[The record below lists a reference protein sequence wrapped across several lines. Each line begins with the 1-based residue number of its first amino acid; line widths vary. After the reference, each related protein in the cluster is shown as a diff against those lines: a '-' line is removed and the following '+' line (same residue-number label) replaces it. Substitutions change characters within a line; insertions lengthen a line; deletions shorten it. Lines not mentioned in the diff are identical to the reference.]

1 MSKRRKNRPAA
12 RDKPVQKRGITNADI
27 FLMSDDAGTSLCVPG
42 YTRLADCPEV
52 RMAVDWI
59 ADRVSAMPIKLWENG
74 EEGDVRIQ
82 DQLSRRVD
90 IDPNPLMTRKTFISS
105 IVRTMFLDGDG
116 NQITVPIYSRDG
128 YLQELRPL
136 PASQVGFRQLNDF
149 GYRVLINGTEVAH
162 DEVLHFVLNPDPD
175 QPWKGIGYR
184 VSLRDV
190 VNNLKQAAAT
200 KRGFMED
207 KWKPS
212 VVIRV
217 TDMPDMTPEGRRKVV
232 DEYMAPQAA
241 GEPWIVPTDVM
252 EVQTI
257 KPLSLND
264 LAINDTVQLDK
275 ATVAAMMGVPKYAVG
290 LGNFNAEEHNACI
303 RGICRHV
310 AQVIEQELT
319 RKILLSPRRYFRLD
333 PRGAYA
339 YSIEQLANIGVKMRS
354 AGMMD
359 GNEVRDWIGLS
370 PRDGLSEL
378 TTLENYIPLE
388 MIGVQKKLDQGDTD
402 GE

>member
-12 RDKPVQKRGITNADI
+12 RDKPMGSSAMAF
-27 FLMSDDAGTSLCVPG
+27 FLSDEAHATLSIPG

-74 EEGDVRIQ
+74 EDGDIRIR
-82 DQLSRRVD
+82 DQLSRRLD
-90 IDPNPLMTRKTFISS
+90 IDPNPLMTRKTFIAT
-105 IVRTMFLDGDG
+105 IVRCLFLEGDG
-116 NQITVPIYSRDG
+116 NQVTVPVFTRGGI
-128 YLQELRPL
+128 LKELRPV
-136 PASQVGFRQLNDF
+136 PAGKVSFRASPD
-149 GYRVLINGTEVAH
+149 GSDYSVAINGLPVPQ

-175 QPWKGIGYR
+175 EPWKGIGYR

-190 VNNLKQAAAT
+190 TNNLRQAAAT

-217 TDMPDMTPEGRRKVV
+217 TDMPDMTPEGRKKLL

-241 GEPWIVPTDVM
+241 GEPWLVPTDVM

-264 LAINDTVQLDK
+264 LAINDSVQLDK
-275 ATVAAMMGVPKYAVG
+275 ATVAAMMGVPRYAVG
-290 LGNFNAEEHNACI
+290 LGNYNAEEHNASI

-310 AQVIEQELT
+310 AQVIEQEMT
-319 RKILLSPRRYFRLD
+319 RKIIISPHRFIRLD
-333 PRGAYA
+333 IRGAYA
-339 YSIEQLANIGVKMRS
+339 YSIDQLANIGIKMRS

-359 GNEVRDWIGLS
+359 GNEVRDWLGLS
-370 PRDGLSEL
+370 PREGLSEL

-388 MIGVQKKLDQGDTD
+388 MIGVQKKLDQGEKD
-402 GE
+402 E